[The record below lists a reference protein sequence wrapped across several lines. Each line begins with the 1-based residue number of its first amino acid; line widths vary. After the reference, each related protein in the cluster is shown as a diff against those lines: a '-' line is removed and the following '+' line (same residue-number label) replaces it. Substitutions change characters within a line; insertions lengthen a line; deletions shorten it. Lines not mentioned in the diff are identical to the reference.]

1 MKTDVRT
8 IELVVICPF
17 CGRKNL
23 ISHPD
28 GNTVDVPL
36 ACAACGRSFTP
47 KFYCP
52 DRRASRRHVFESRA
66 LFVDN
71 LNGLYT
77 FCPDHSYTT
86 YDLVEPEPDRAGL
99 VQFWVATVQ
108 ASLNVV
114 LFRLALALE
123 GVKQRLLTQR
133 SGGQVPPR

>member
-8 IELVVICPF
+8 TELFVNCPF
-17 CGRKNL
+17 CGSKNF
-23 ISHPD
+23 IAYPD
-28 GNTVDVPL
+28 GNTIDVPL
-36 ACAACGRSFTP
+36 ACTACGRNFTP

-52 DRRASRRHVFESRA
+52 DRKANRRHVFESQR

-77 FCPDHSYTT
+77 FCPEHSYTT
-86 YDLVEPEPDRAGL
+86 YDLVKWEPDRMGL
-99 VQFWVATVQ
+99 IRSWVMTVQ
-108 ASLNVV
+108 DSLSVM

-123 GVKQRLLTQR
+123 GIKQRLVTQR